1 MSNQDAID
9 TDTFRRYLRDHAAG
23 ADVGLAIAQRLAR
36 AHPETELGRAMEGIA
51 GKIQAERVTLQSAID
66 RLPAKPDLL
75 RRAAGAVGAA
85 GRLAGELPFVPEPA
99 LLEDLEALA
108 VGVWGKR
115 LLWGALRR
123 ADLPDGDFSDL
134 DLDGLSVAAEEQE
147 KEILRLRE
155 AHLECAFAAPA

>member
-1 MSNQDAID
+1 MSSQGSID
-9 TDTFRRYLRDHAAG
+9 SDTFRRYLRDHAAG
-23 ADVGLAIAQRLAR
+23 ADVGLAIARRLAK
-36 AHPETELGRAMEGIA
+36 AHPGTELGRAMEGIA
-51 GKIQAERVTLQSAID
+51 GKIEAERATLQSAID

-85 GRLAGELPFVPEPA
+85 GRFAGELPFVPEPSV
-99 LLEDLEALA
+99 LEDLEALA

-123 ADLPDGDFSDL
+123 ADLPEGDFSDL
-134 DLDGLSVAAEEQE
+134 DLDGLSAAAEDQE

-155 AHLECAFAAPA
+155 AHLEHAFTSIG

>member
-1 MSNQDAID
+1 MD
-9 TDTFRRYLRDHAAG
+9 TDTFRRYLQAHAAG
-23 ADVGLAIAQRLAR
+23 ADVGLAIARRLAK
-36 AHPETELGRAMEGIA
+36 AHPGTELGRAMEEIA
-51 GKIQAERVTLQSAID
+51 GKVQSERATLQSAID

-85 GRLAGELPFVPEPA
+85 GRLAGELPFVPEPS

-123 ADLPDGDFSDL
+123 ADLPDGDFSDM
-134 DLDGLSVAAEEQE
+134 DLDGLSAAAEEQE
-147 KEILRLRE
+147 KRIIRLRE
-155 AHLECAFAAPA
+155 DYLAHAFAETA